1 MGDVHASMGKL
12 SFLLGNWHGSGV
24 GTVSESRSFNYQED
38 LEIKSIGQPSFSYTG
53 NAVRDGKPMHRESGF
68 IKCHTDG
75 QVCFVVVDNLGV
87 AYLLCGS
94 LSDEDSE
101 FPSLVLTSHSIASA
115 PFNKE
120 PRVTKLQRI
129 YSRSGNTL
137 TMKVLMATSK
147 SPELSEHL
155 NVTYNLVI

>member
-1 MGDVHASMGKL
+1 MDNVHISMHKL
-12 SFLLGNWHGSGV
+12 RFLLGKWHGSGV
-24 GTVSESRSFNYQED
+24 GTVGASRSFTYQEN
-38 LEIKSIGQPSFSYTG
+38 LEISSIGQPSFSYTA
-53 NAVRDGKPMHRESGF
+53 NAIRDGKPMHRESGF

-75 QVCFVVVDNLGV
+75 QVCFVVADNLGV

-94 LSDEDSE
+94 LNGEDSD
-101 FPSLVLTSHSIASA
+101 SSSIVLTSQSIASA

-129 YSRSGNTL
+129 YSRSGDTL
-137 TMKVLMATSK
+137 TMKVLMATNK

-155 NVTYNLVI
+155 NIIYTLAT